1 MAEPGGHQNP
11 AYLRRIIEQ
20 EGITVLH
27 FVPAMLQVFLE
38 EPELERCTSLRKVF
52 CSGEALSFELQQQF
66 FARLN
71 AGLYNLYGPTEAAV
85 DVTHW
90 ACKPNSTRKVVP
102 IGKPIA
108 NTQIY
113 LLDRN
118 YEPVPIWCF
127 RRVSTRWYDV
137 ARYHRRRARRDLFA
151 DPFSREPG
159 GRLYKTGDLARYL
172 PDGAIEFLGRI
183 DHQVKLRGFR
193 IELGEIEAVLKQ
205 HAGVREVLVID
216 RELTQRERQLVAYV
230 VGQPGAPPTSRALRD
245 HVRSNLPEHA
255 SYLPHSY
262 FLTKCRFRL
271 AAESTVARCRY
282 PRKSRVQSNGAA
294 D

>member
-1 MAEPGGHQNP
+1 MTRGPNRESANPGVTIDSENTAYVIYTSGSTGQPKGVMNTHRGICNRLLWMQDAYRLTSSDRVLQKTPFSFDVSVWEFFWPLITGARLVMAEPGGHQNP

-20 EGITVLH
+20 EEITVLH

-118 YEPVPIWCF
+118 YEPVPIG
-127 RRVSTRWYDV
+127 V
-137 ARYHRRRARRDLFA
+137 AGELHLGGMNLARGYHRQAGLTAEKFVA

-159 GRLYKTGDLARYL
+159 GWLYKTGDLARYL

-193 IELGEIEAVLKQ
+193 IESA
-205 HAGVREVLVID
+205 R
-216 RELTQRERQLVAYV
+216 
-230 VGQPGAPPTSRALRD
+230 LR
-245 HVRSNLPEHA
+245 P
-255 SYLPHSY
+255 
-262 FLTKCRFRL
+262 C
-271 AAESTVARCRY
+271 
-282 PRKSRVQSNGAA
+282 
-294 D
+294 